1 MFKGFLVAAIV
12 LAILNGT
19 TAWAQADRTSNFDIA
34 AQPLAQAL
42 TAFGRQS
49 GTQIAVDT
57 ASVTGKTSGGI
68 NGAMTSEQALRQLL
82 AGTGLTFHFTSA
94 NAVTVSGVPGAGS
107 SVLQIDPVQVQG
119 AHVPAQA
126 MIDNIPAPYAGGQVA
141 TGGQL
146 GLLGNRD
153 VMDTPFNQTN
163 YTAKKAQ
170 DQQAQT
176 VRDVL
181 IDDPSVR
188 TTYADGTA
196 ADDTIYIRGFTV
208 PADTFSYG
216 GLYGMLPTFSVMA
229 ELAER
234 IEVLKGPSAM
244 VNGMPPATAIGGTV
258 NIVPKRAPDH
268 DLTQVTAAYTSN
280 TQFSGHADIGRRF
293 GADKQFGVRFNGV
306 YRGGQTPVEWMA
318 DTRALALF
326 GLDYRGDRVR
336 LSADLGYQYQYISGA
351 LPYLGLSP
359 GIPLPWA
366 PKASSNPGE
375 PWNFSERKDL
385 FGVVRGEFDL
395 TERITAYA
403 AFGAHDNRR
412 AALSGGARLT
422 VTNFNG
428 NVTSSPYNQSV
439 YTQYL
444 TGEVGLRGR
453 AETGPI
459 GHEFAL
465 SATGFRREDGLG
477 VVNGTP
483 FASNIYNPTVIA
495 RPNLAQPQSNK
506 VSSLEQSSFAIADTL
521 TAAEKR
527 IQLTVGARLQRVQA
541 TNFVAASGAVVNS
554 YDQSALTPAVA
565 LVFKPW
571 ENVSIYGNFIQG
583 LQQGIVVP
591 ANFTNAGTIFPP
603 YKSTQFEAGV
613 KVDWGKLTTTA
624 SVFQINQPSV
634 ITDVA
639 TNSQVLAGEQRNQ
652 GLEFN
657 FFGEATE
664 GVRIVGGAM
673 FLSAV
678 LTKTQGGLTDGW
690 IAPLTPGV
698 QLNLGTEVDIPF
710 VPGLTLTGRAIYT
723 GAQYIDTTYPRRMLP
738 DWTRFDLGLR
748 YTFDNLRSPTAKP
761 ITIRFNVDNVLDTTY
776 WAGGGGA
783 TSLLLG
789 APRTFRLSTSFNF

>member
-1 MFKGFLVAAIV
+1 MFKGFFAVAAAIIV
-12 LAILNGT
+12 MVGSS
-19 TAWAQADRTSNFDIA
+19 AWAQADRSSTFDIA

-57 ASVTGKTSGGI
+57 ASVAGKTSGAVRGT
-68 NGAMTSEQALRQLL
+68 MTVEQALRQLL
-82 AGTGLTFHFTSA
+82 AGTGLSFHFTSA
-94 NAVTVSGVPGAGS
+94 NAVTVSALADLGTGA
-107 SVLQIDPVQVQG
+107 LQIDPVQVQG
-119 AHVPAQA
+119 AYVPPQA
-126 MIDNIPAPYAGGQVA
+126 MIDNLPPAYAGGQVA

-146 GLLGNRD
+146 GMLGNRD
-153 VMDTPFNQTN
+153 VMDTPFNQTS

-176 VRDVL
+176 IRDVL
-181 IDDPSVR
+181 VDDPSVR
-188 TTYADGTA
+188 MTYADGSA

-234 IEVLKGPSAM
+234 IEILKGPSAM

-258 NIVPKRAPDH
+258 NIVPKRAAEQE
-268 DLTQVTAAYTSN
+268 LTQITAGYTSN
-280 TQFSGHADIGRRF
+280 TQFGGHLDIGRRF

-306 YRGGQTPVEWMA
+306 YRGGETPVQWMA
-318 DTRALALF
+318 DNRALALF

-366 PKASSNPGE
+366 PKATTNSGE

-385 FGVVRGEFDL
+385 FGVFRAEVDL
-395 TERITAYA
+395 TERLTAYA

-428 NVTSSPYNQSV
+428 NVTASPYNQSV

-444 TGEVGLRGR
+444 TGELGVRGR
-453 AETGPI
+453 VDTGPI

-465 SATGFRREDGLG
+465 SVTGFRREDGLG

-483 FASNIYNPTVIA
+483 FASNIYSPVVIA

-506 VSSLEQSSFAIADTL
+506 VSSLEQTSFAIADTL

-527 IQLTVGARLQRVQA
+527 IQLTVGARLQRIRA
-541 TNFVAASGAVVNS
+541 TNFVAASGAVSTS

-571 ENVSIYGNFIQG
+571 QNVSLYGNFIQG
-583 LQQGIVVP
+583 LQQGAVVP
-591 ANFTNAGTIFPP
+591 ANFTNAGTVFPP
-603 YKSTQFEAGV
+603 YKSTQFEVGL
-613 KVDWGKLTTTA
+613 KIDWGKLTTTVSA
-624 SVFQINQPSV
+624 FQINQPSV

-657 FFGEATE
+657 FFGEITE
-664 GVRIVGGAM
+664 GIRVVGGAM
-673 FLSAV
+673 FLNAV

-690 IAPLTPGV
+690 IAPLTPGT
-698 QLNLGTEVDIPF
+698 QLNLGGEIDLPF
-710 VPGLTLTGRAIYT
+710 VRGLTLTGRAIYT
-723 GAQYIDTTYPRRMLP
+723 GSQYIDTTYPRRSLP

-748 YTFDNLRSPTAKP
+748 YAFDNPYASGGRP

-783 TSLLLG
+783 TSLLVG
-789 APRTFRLSTSFNF
+789 APRTFRLSTSFDF